1 MYKKIHR
8 VMSMI
13 LVILIALSSLQLTM
27 GTKVEAADETSFVA
41 ATGTLTLTGIFAVNT
56 LQAQIDAAITPIG
69 KTYADIKTLIITNGT
84 VGATDANTTSG
95 IISKL
100 VNLEDL
106 QLIDNATTQSSSNS
120 NTRNTTPKNLISNK
134 NTKLKSVTLKN
145 VTTID
150 TKAFSGASSMTA
162 LVIPSVTSVTY
173 SDAFTGI
180 TNLTSITLGATPPPA
195 TAGPNSFPSNAALT
209 FYVPADK
216 VATYKADAVWSSA
229 ASRIKAIGDTSGGVV
244 DPPVLDGN
252 AVITFNTTGNL
263 LDLLAAAGY
272 DSTDPVKAASL
283 KTVVIKAG
291 SAKKAFAN
299 ADFNPSGKSFSNYKN
314 LTSFTIEKPADP
326 LSLTWNGNKLP
337 NNAFKGLTSLKQVKI
352 GIDTSY
358 IGTSAFE
365 GCTSLETAEFG
376 LTRTL
381 GPWAFKGDI
390 SLKSITFNKTYL
402 PIGLDDVVG
411 PPAAPGDWFYGVN
424 INNLIIYVPTV
435 AVNVFVEDEDWSNIG
450 DNGITIMSNG
460 DNAPEDTGSGT
471 PAKQNV
477 VINTFTSK
485 ALKSAIDNSN
495 FTGNDYGD
503 IKVLTINDGNLDPAD
518 CTFIAAN
525 LKKLEE
531 LYIIGTANFVNG
543 TIPKNA
549 FEGNKYLKKVKADNV
564 TVIGA
569 KAFNLFESLT
579 EVNFPNVTTI
589 SSQAFAQTK
598 GSSVSKLTTAR
609 FPKVQV
615 IEQRAFYFCMNL
627 KDLYLGNV
635 PPTLTVPYGKQG
647 LWFNFVTDMTVH
659 VPSLAVYKEYIKLE
673 NSDQIDWSA
682 MTFVADNGDALPVI
696 PPAEPYVDADYN
708 YLRVNNPVPYYD
720 GDYKLSLNMYTFNMN
735 LNSWLQGRTSPVPMT
750 TLDTIRWAHDNGFDA
765 VDITCYY
772 IPGYSNTDMPT
783 PEQQVAIHAYAKQ
796 IKELAGSLGI
806 AISGTGIQNNFADP
820 NQARRDVDIERIK
833 FWTQIASEM
842 GAPVIRVFAG
852 PPPVDIKRTG
862 WAAITRD
869 RIVPSIQQI
878 ADFAAASYPTVQIG
892 IQNHGDMLAT
902 ANQVLQ
908 LVKWVNRPNVGVVN
922 DTGYYRD
929 FMNVDATQYDWYK
942 DISLIL
948 PYSNNFQVKKK
959 PAGAETTELMD
970 LNKLFGIIRNSP
982 YRGYIPVELLW
993 LPNDDGYP
1001 GNLDT
1006 PPYNETSAF
1015 LQSMRTA
1022 MRNTKLLASV
1032 GASDLSG
1039 ISLSSGM
1046 LNETFTSAK
1055 TSYTQNVLNNVTS
1068 LTITPMVAYAS
1079 ASVTVNGTPI
1089 TTSQPSAAIP
1099 LNLGLNT
1106 IPVVVTA
1113 ADGSTKTYTINVT
1126 RQSNNADL
1134 SSMTLSNGSLSPA
1147 FASGTIAYTSIVGNG
1162 ISSLTVTANVYD
1174 NKATMTVN
1182 GNPVISGQASG
1193 AINLNVGSNTIHVV
1207 VTAENGTTKTY
1218 SVVVNRV
1225 SGGSSSGG
1233 SAPIDTKV
1241 TGTEG
1246 KLTLPAGKTGEVSL
1260 GNKIVVSIPANAT
1273 DKELKLTIEQLA
1285 DTQNLLANK
1294 EVLVS
1299 SIFEILKSFP
1309 ENFSNPVTLIFT
1321 FDPGSLKNNQ
1331 TAAVFYYDEG
1341 KKVWVEVTGSKING
1355 NQITAE
1361 VNHFTKFAV
1370 FAVDQV
1376 TKQPITGQP
1385 TDTKSTVQLSDIA
1398 GHWSEANIKQAVSKG
1413 IVNGYPDGTFKPN
1426 HTVTRAEFAVMLMN
1440 TLKPQG
1446 DGATLSFID
1455 AARIGTWAQKAVS
1468 QAFQANIIKGY
1479 EDGSFRPEA
1488 EITRAEMAVMIANAL
1503 GLVIES
1509 DIETGFADDKDVPV
1523 WSKGAVAAMK
1533 KQKLVEGKGGNEFG
1547 PAASTTRAE
1556 AVTVLLN
1563 MLAQK
1568 RK

>member
-27 GTKVEAADETSFVA
+27 GTKVEAASD
-41 ATGTLTLTGIFAVNT
+41 
-56 LQAQIDAAITPIG
+56 
-69 KTYADIKTLIITNGT
+69 
-84 VGATDANTTSG
+84 GA
-95 IISKL
+95 
-100 VNLEDL
+100 
-106 QLIDNATTQSSSNS
+106 
-120 NTRNTTPKNLISNK
+120 
-134 NTKLKSVTLKN
+134 
-145 VTTID
+145 
-150 TKAFSGASSMTA
+150 
-162 LVIPSVTSVTY
+162 
-173 SDAFTGI
+173 
-180 TNLTSITLGATPPPA
+180 
-195 TAGPNSFPSNAALT
+195 
-209 FYVPADK
+209 
-216 VATYKADAVWSSA
+216 
-229 ASRIKAIGDTSGGVV
+229 
-244 DPPVLDGN
+244 
-252 AVITFNTTGNL
+252 AVITFKNTKDNL

-272 DSTDPVKAASL
+272 DSTNPTQAASL
-283 KTVVIKAG
+283 KTVVVKAG
-291 SAKKAFAN
+291 TAKKVLAN
-299 ADFNPSGKSFSNYKN
+299 ADFNSGTKSFSNFIN
-314 LTSFTIEKPADP
+314 LTSFTIEKPDDP
-326 LSLTWNGNKLP
+326 TYITWNGNKLP
-337 NNAFKGLTSLKQVKI
+337 NNAFKGLANLKQVKI

-365 GCTSLETAEFG
+365 GCSSLETAEFG

-381 GPWAFKGDI
+381 GPWVFKGDT

-411 PPAAPGDWFYGVN
+411 PPAAPGDWFHGVDT
-424 INNLIIYVPTV
+424 NNLIIYVPTA
-435 AVNVFVEDEDWSNIG
+435 AVDAFLADDDWSNIG
-450 DNGITIMSNG
+450 DSGITVMSNG
-460 DNAPEDTGSGT
+460 DNSPKDGDAGAPAT
-471 PAKQNV
+471 QNV
-477 VINTFTSK
+477 IINTFTTK
-485 ALKSAIDNSN
+485 LLKNAIDSSN

-503 IKVLTINDGNLDPAD
+503 IKVLTINAGVLDPVD
-518 CTFIAAN
+518 CTFIATS

-531 LYIIGTANFVNG
+531 LYIVGTANFTNG

-549 FEGNKYLKKVKADNV
+549 FEGNRYLKIVKADNV
-564 TVIGA
+564 TVIGV

-627 KDLYLGNV
+627 KNLYLGSI

-659 VPSLAVYKEYIKLE
+659 VPSLAVYNEYIKLE

-696 PPAEPYVDADYN
+696 PPADPYVDADYN
-708 YLRVNNPVPYYD
+708 YLREDHQVPYYD

-750 TLDTIRWAHDNGFDA
+750 TLDTIQWAHDNGFDA
-765 VDITCYY
+765 VDVTCYY

-783 PEQQVAIHAYAKQ
+783 PEQQVLIHAYAKQ
-796 IKELAGSLGI
+796 IKDLASSLGI

-878 ADFAAASYPTVQIG
+878 ADFAAANYPTVQIG

-908 LVKWVNRPNVGVVN
+908 FMKWVNRPNVGVVN
-922 DTGYYRD
+922 DTGYYRE

-1001 GNLDT
+1001 GNLNT
-1006 PPYNETSAF
+1006 PPYNETSTF

-1022 MRNTKLLASV
+1022 MRNTKQITSV

-1039 ISLSSGM
+1039 ISLSSGT
-1046 LNETFTSAK
+1046 LNEAFTGSK
-1055 TSYTQNVLNNVTS
+1055 TSYTHNVANNVES
-1068 LTITPMVAYAS
+1068 LTITPKVAYAS
-1079 ASVTVNGTPI
+1079 ASVKVNGT
-1089 TTSQPSAAIP
+1089 TVTSGQPSAAIA
-1099 LNLGLNT
+1099 LNVGVNT
-1106 IPVVVTA
+1106 IPVVVKA
-1113 ADGSTKTYTINVT
+1113 SDGSTKTYTINVT
-1126 RQSNNADL
+1126 RLSNNALLSNLAVDHGTLSPAFSPTGLNYTLDVSNSTSSFNLFLTKAELNETLSVTGAVYNTVTGNVYSYKVSNLIVGSNPIQILVTSQDGKSYYPYNLIVNRAAASNNADL
-1134 SSMTLSNGSLSPA
+1134 SSMALSNGSLSPA

-1174 NKATMTVN
+1174 SKASMTVN

-1193 AINLNVGSNTIHVV
+1193 AINLNVGSNTINVV

-1225 SGGSSSGG
+1225 SGGSSSGGGG

-1285 DTQNLLANK
+1285 NTQNLLANK

-1309 ENFSNPVTLIFT
+1309 ENFSNPVTLTFT
-1321 FDPGSLKNNQ
+1321 FDPASLKNNQ

-1370 FAVDQV
+1370 FAVDQA

-1446 DGATLSFID
+1446 EGATLTFID
-1455 AARIGTWAQKAVS
+1455 GAKIGTWAQKAVA

-1568 RK
+1568 SK